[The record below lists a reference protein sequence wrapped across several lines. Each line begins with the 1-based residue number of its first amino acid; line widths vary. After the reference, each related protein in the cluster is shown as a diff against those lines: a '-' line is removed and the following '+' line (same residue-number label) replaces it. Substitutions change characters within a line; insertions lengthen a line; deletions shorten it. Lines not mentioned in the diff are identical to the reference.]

1 MKSEI
6 GKISKE
12 KVDKIFKQVGEELN
26 DCELGLLTD
35 ALVWDKKILPK
46 TVQLVLQDIGK
57 KGEVK

>member
-1 MKSEI
+1 MKTEV
-6 GKISKE
+6 GKFSKE
-12 KVDKIFKQVGEELN
+12 KVDQIFSEVSDELN